1 MAKRL
6 TILLIAAGLLA
17 GCGQSEPPPRTVT
30 EFLDNEILLEAAIVR
45 CQQDRSGKKYDQ
57 ECINAREAV
66 KRIQAK
72 EEEVRRRELEARSE
86 AKRRALR
93 RTQEAQAEARR
104 RAADAQRRREEA
116 EYLAQFGVLPP
127 AEDSDGE
134 TLPEGNLPIA
144 VIPDAQ
150 TDGARG
156 QGYGD
161 TLPASD
167 GGNAPAMRTE
177 PAPQSA
183 PPPPSQPAPQ
193 AQPSPAQQSPAPSPP
208 AEAAPQEEEPAVES
222 SATDLEAVREELR
235 RRADEDNN

>member
-1 MAKRL
+1 MTKRL
-6 TILLIAAGLLA
+6 TSLLIGLGLLA
-17 GCGQSEPPPRTVT
+17 GCGQTEPPPRTVT
-30 EFLDNEILLEAAIVR
+30 EFLENPILLEAAMVR
-45 CQQDRSGKKYDQ
+45 CNQDRAGSRYNE

-66 KRIQAK
+66 KRIQAR
-72 EEEVRRRELEARSE
+72 EEEARRHELEARSE

-127 AEDSDGE
+127 DDEAQGE

-144 VIPDAQ
+144 VIPEAQ
-150 TDGARG
+150 DDSEPV

-167 GGNAPAMRTE
+167 GGNAPAIQTE

-183 PPPPSQPAPQ
+183 PVDQ
-193 AQPSPAQQSPAPSPP
+193 SPQQSPPGQ
-208 AEAAPQEEEPAVES
+208 AEPDPEPEEPTDET

-235 RRADEDNN
+235 RRTDDDS

>member
-1 MAKRL
+1 MTKRL
-6 TILLIAAGLLA
+6 TLLLIGTGLLA
-17 GCGQSEPPPRTVT
+17 GCGSSEPPPRTVT
-30 EFLDNEILLEAAIVR
+30 EFLDNPILLEAAMVR

-72 EEEVRRRELEARSE
+72 EEEVRRRELEERSE

-104 RAADAQRRREEA
+104 RAADAERRREEA

-127 AEDSDGE
+127 TDESQDQA
-134 TLPEGNLPIA
+134 LPEGNLPIA
-144 VIPDAQ
+144 VIPEAQ
-150 TDGARG
+150 SGGASS

-177 PAPQSA
+177 PAPQA
-183 PPPPSQPAPQ
+183 TQ
-193 AQPSPAQQSPAPSPP
+193 QPSPPPVQQAPAQVTTQAPPVEVVP
-208 AEAAPQEEEPAVES
+208 EAEEPEEPVEENT
-222 SATDLEAVREELR
+222 ATDLDAVREELR
-235 RRADEDNN
+235 RRADEDQD

>member
-1 MAKRL
+1 MAKRPTL
-6 TILLIAAGLLA
+6 LLIAAGLLS

-30 EFLDNEILLEAAIVR
+30 EFLENPFLLEAAMVR
-45 CQQDRSGKKYDQ
+45 CNQDRSGKKYDE

-72 EEEVRRRELEARSE
+72 EEEARRRELEERSE

-104 RAADAQRRREEA
+104 RAAEAQRRREEA

-127 AEDSDGE
+127 TEDSQGDA
-134 TLPEGNLPIA
+134 LPEGNLPIA

-150 TDGARG
+150 SDNAPG

-161 TLPASD
+161 ALPASD
-167 GGNAPAMRTE
+167 GGNAPTIRTE
-177 PAPQSA
+177 PAPQ
-183 PPPPSQPAPQ
+183 PEPQTRPAPVQ
-193 AQPSPAQQSPAPSPP
+193 VSPSPSPP
-208 AEAAPQEEEPAVES
+208 AEAVPQPEEPAEES

-235 RRADEDNN
+235 RRAEDDDNN

>member
-1 MAKRL
+1 MTKRL
-6 TILLIAAGLLA
+6 TLLLIGTGLLA
-17 GCGQSEPPPRTVT
+17 GCGSSEPPPRTVT
-30 EFLDNEILLEAAIVR
+30 EFLDNPILLEAAMVR
-45 CQQDRSGKKYDQ
+45 CQQDRTGKKYDQ

-127 AEDSDGE
+127 TDESQGSE
-134 TLPEGNLPIA
+134 LPQGNLPGA
-144 VIPDAQ
+144 VIPEVQTSDAPSQ
-150 TDGARG
+150 A
-156 QGYGD
+156 YGD

-167 GGNAPAMRTE
+167 GGNAPAVIKE
-177 PAPQSA
+177 PE
-183 PPPPSQPAPQ
+183 PQ
-193 AQPSPAQQSPAPSPP
+193 ATQQPSPPPVQQAPTQAPTESAPVEVTP
-208 AEAAPQEEEPAVES
+208 EAEEPEDES
-222 SATDLEAVREELR
+222 NATDLEAVREELR
-235 RRADEDNN
+235 RRAEEEGD

>member
-6 TILLIAAGLLA
+6 TSLLIGLGLLA
-17 GCGQSEPPPRTVT
+17 GCGESEPPPRTVT
-30 EFLDNEILLEAAIVR
+30 EFLENPILLEAAMVR
-45 CQQDRSGKKYDQ
+45 CNQDRSGNKYNQ

-72 EEEVRRRELEARSE
+72 EEEARRRELEERSE

-104 RAADAQRRREEA
+104 RAADAERRREEA

-127 AEDSDGE
+127 ADEAQDD

-144 VIPDAQ
+144 VIPEAEVSDAP
-150 TDGARG
+150 G
-156 QGYGD
+156 QAYGD

-167 GGNAPAMRTE
+167 GGNAPAMRAE
-177 PAPQSA
+177 PAPQPA
-183 PPPPSQPAPQ
+183 PQPAPVE
-193 AQPSPAQQSPAPSPP
+193 QSPVQSSPV
-208 AEAAPQEEEPAVES
+208 EATPEPEEPADEPE
-222 SATDLEAVREELR
+222 ATDLEAVREELR
-235 RRADEDNN
+235 RRSDDNS